1 MAAAGK
7 ATRVYLDIDVDG
19 HQAAFQ
25 RCCDFV
31 SATNLRYG
39 WSSKFLA
46 DLGGSERARIA
57 EAYEA
62 DFDWRGRGRIEL
74 EPARHTRVVINLF
87 TDAAPNCCENFAA
100 LCTGEKGK
108 AKGSG
113 CALHYAGSHFHRL
126 VPGAI
131 LQGGDFAHSNG
142 SGGES
147 IWGGRFKDDKA
158 ALKLKHSR
166 RGLLSMCNT
175 GPNSNGSQFFI
186 TLAPQP
192 KLDGKHC
199 VFGEIVEGL
208 EVLELIERTVL
219 PVDKAS
225 GVPDKR
231 ILIVGGGRLP

>member
-1 MAAAGK
+1 MAAASPDGPL
-7 ATRVYLDIDVDG
+7 VWMELDIDG
-19 HQAAFQ
+19 HQAAFH
-25 RCCDFV
+25 RCQAFV
-31 SATNLRYG
+31 AATNLRYG
-39 WSSKFLA
+39 WSSKLLA
-46 DLGGSERARIA
+46 ELGGSERARIA
-57 EAYEA
+57 EAYA
-62 DFDWRGRGRIEL
+62 GDFDWSGRGPIEL
-74 EPARHTRVVINLF
+74 EAAAHGRLTIRL
-87 TDAAPNCCENFAA
+87 DAAAAPNCAANFAA
-100 LCTGEKGK
+100 LCAGDKGK

-113 CALHYAGSHFHRL
+113 VPLNYAGSHFHRL

-158 ALKLKHSR
+158 ALKRKHSK

-199 VFGEIVEGL
+199 VFGEIVEGI
-208 EVLELIERTVL
+208 ELLDDIDAKVQA
-219 PVDKAS
+219 DKA
-225 GVPDKR
+225 GVPNKR
-231 ILIVGGGRLP
+231 ITILACGKL